1 MSRIYAN
8 NRQVVVLAKY
18 MISINQFDA
27 KQFLEPTGY
36 KAKLNGVEY
45 NFDYKLVQL
54 AIYIYRML
62 ELESKSAA
70 RIKAKLP
77 KPTE

>member
-1 MSRIYAN
+1 MSRVYAN

-27 KQFLEPTGY
+27 KHFLEPTGY
-36 KAKLNGVEY
+36 KVKLNGVAY

-54 AIYIYRML
+54 AIDIYRML
-62 ELESKSAA
+62 EIESKQAA
-70 RIKAKLP
+70 RIKKSS
-77 KPTE
+77 